1 LDSNPGQDNHLDA
14 RRRIIAKGKVC
25 QFHGGMV
32 SKSQGPPAQ
41 ASVEALRLRIFY
53 LAAGM
58 HRDRRFLY
66 SQRDGAKFHRTSK
79 AGSRAL

>member
-32 SKSQGPPAQ
+32 GS
-41 ASVEALRLRIFY
+41 
-53 LAAGM
+53 
-58 HRDRRFLY
+58 
-66 SQRDGAKFHRTSK
+66 GAV
-79 AGSRAL
+79 